1 MNIIITS
8 MNNGKLILCMVM
20 GVLVECGAYL
30 GRVCALR
37 IVDTGKLFTTSHFE
51 TVTSLSPTL
60 NFDPQTRIATYQ
72 ELANQQ
78 EFPYPL

>member
-37 IVDTGKLFTTSHFE
+37 IVDTGKLFTT
-51 TVTSLSPTL
+51 
-60 NFDPQTRIATYQ
+60 
-72 ELANQQ
+72 
-78 EFPYPL
+78 